1 MAKKK
6 DKKGTGFLQTTYDI
20 ATAGVDQ
27 GTPRGGSTF
36 DEAFAAAGGG
46 RYGNPGAG
54 NTGYSVNWSEV
65 DFGKKTI
72 EDLMKHQENQRNK
85 KDIDARRKK
94 CIEQKGQW
102 NPTTGTCDKEGLKDD
117 QQILLKKKACA
128 KKDGYE
134 WNDDLQL
141 CVEIEGKKE
150 KPIGTEEKECECNGE
165 ITRIP
170 KTKDCP
176 PCDDKPDTDE
186 CPEGY
191 EKVDGICQPK
201 KDTDGAVDKPC
212 ECNGEVT
219 RVPISQDCPECDEPD
234 PNQCAED
241 EYWDGVRCVKKRNQ
255 GKDVRGCTNPD
266 SENYNPDATIDDGSC

>member
-6 DKKGTGFLQTTYDI
+6 DKKGTGFLQKTYDI

-117 QQILLKKKACA
+117 QQIFLKKKACA
-128 KKDGYE
+128 KRDGYE

-141 CVEIEGKKE
+141 CVEIEGKKDG
-150 KPIGTEEKECECNGE
+150 PIIECKCGGKGTQEE
-165 ITRIP
+165 
-170 KTKDCP
+170 
-176 PCDDKPDTDE
+176 CDKKCKKKDTDD

-201 KDTDGAVDKPC
+201 TDTDGAVDKPC
-212 ECNGEVT
+212 
-219 RVPISQDCPECDEPD
+219 
-234 PNQCAED
+234 
-241 EYWDGVRCVKKRNQ
+241 
-255 GKDVRGCTNPD
+255 
-266 SENYNPDATIDDGSC
+266 